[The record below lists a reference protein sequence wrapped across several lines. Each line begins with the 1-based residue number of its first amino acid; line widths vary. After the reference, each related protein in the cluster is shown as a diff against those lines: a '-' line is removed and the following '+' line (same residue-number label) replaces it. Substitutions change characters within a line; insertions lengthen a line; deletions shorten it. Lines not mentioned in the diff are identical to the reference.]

1 MKTNLN
7 ENYPVFV
14 ALIINVLQSLQH
26 FCRVDITL
34 LNCKRWK
41 CQDIGAW
48 WYQCKYKYVKF
59 TSDQLLRDSFL
70 HPPKYGTL
78 PAEKTNKLTS
88 LQKKLFQLLKHQQP
102 RSFPPARRRTRS
114 TVWGGCS
121 VAWPSNIYIQDSY
134 LYIYIWLIFEAPLTI
149 KYCSQCLSKVISNVT
164 FTEVLLNVTSTVIS
178 IYHVKNI
185 NCQIECHVKCFL
197 QRSYKCT
204 S

>member
-1 MKTNLN
+1 MLK
-7 ENYPVFV
+7 
-14 ALIINVLQSLQH
+14 
-26 FCRVDITL
+26 
-34 LNCKRWK
+34 CKYK
-41 CQDIGAW
+41 CK
-48 WYQCKYKYVKF
+48 YNYKYVKF
-59 TSDQLLRDSFL
+59 TWDQLLRDSFL

-78 PAEKTNKLTS
+78 PAEINWYHC
-88 LQKKLFQLLKHQQP
+88 KKLFQLLRHQQP

-149 KYCSQCLSKVISNVT
+149 KYCSQCPSKVISNVT

-185 NCQIECHVKCFL
+185 NCQIECHVKCF
-197 QRSYKCT
+197 YKGHMNVLAT
-204 S
+204 KYSAAHQSIYKIKWKLFYIIDLLLPSLTLTRP